1 MSIKAKYADVW
12 REPAAT
18 ALKAKYANEW
28 RAGDGW
34 VKDGGIWKQFHVKS
48 DPITYIVWFGPSGW
62 SQVYRGVS
70 GVTSNRTNGDD
81 LCYWG
86 HSWNNEIERSMV
98 AMDDKVDAAAA
109 ASLRPVVQSAVVKT
123 WVGHVYAGTD
133 NVYLGI
139 AGAATKPSTF
149 ERLHSEKDSGYGQL
163 VTLTK
168 PGSGAG
174 ALDTQT
180 MTTSVAQNWWD
191 AMAASLVGSLTF
203 SAEDATDPNN
213 LWGWSTGRQYSTGNS
228 GGSASGITDLPPG
241 DNRATRVEFTVDYA

>member
-1 MSIKAKYADVW
+1 MVKNGGSWKS
-12 REPAAT
+12 T
-18 ALKAKYANEW
+18 
-28 RAGDGW
+28 DGW
-34 VKDGGIWKQFHVKS
+34 VRNGGIWKQFHVKS
-48 DPITYIVWFGPSGW
+48 DPIVYTVWMGPSGW

-70 GVTSNRTNGDD
+70 GVTSNRANNDD

-98 AMDDKVDAAAA
+98 AVDDKVDASVEA
-109 ASLRPVVQSAVVKT
+109 LNRVTVTSAVVKT

-133 NVYLGI
+133 NVYLGLSTQ
-139 AGAATKPSTF
+139 ASKPSTF
-149 ERLHSEKDSGYGQL
+149 NRAHSEKDSGYSQL
-163 VTLTK
+163 VTLAK

-191 AMAASLVGSLTF
+191 ALAAQTFGSMTF
-203 SAEDATDPNN
+203 SAEDATSGNN

-228 GGSASGITDLPPG
+228 GGSASGLTDLPPG
-241 DNRATRVEFTVDYA
+241 DNRSSRVEFTVDFA